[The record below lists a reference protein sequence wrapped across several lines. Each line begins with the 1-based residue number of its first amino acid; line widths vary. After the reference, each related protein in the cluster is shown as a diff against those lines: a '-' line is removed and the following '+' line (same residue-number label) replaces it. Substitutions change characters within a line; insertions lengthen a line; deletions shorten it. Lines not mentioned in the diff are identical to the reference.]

1 PRRSL
6 SPHEA
11 RLRSDHGRGARRM
24 EGGKPRARSCVTQAC
39 GSNTEL
45 HPRTNG
51 EPMIETTIDHETAAT
66 KSNAKP
72 IASYGLL
79 SDCNSAALAGRDG
92 SIDWLCLPRFDS
104 PAVFSR
110 ILDPDAGHFSIT
122 PLGSYSV
129 ERRYITRSLVLE
141 TTFTTETGSV
151 VLRDALAFAAGQRG
165 HALGFDAPHE
175 LLR

>member
-1 PRRSL
+1 MF
-6 SPHEA
+6 
-11 RLRSDHGRGARRM
+11 D
-24 EGGKPRARSCVTQAC
+24 
-39 GSNTEL
+39 
-45 HPRTNG
+45 
-51 EPMIETTIDHETAAT
+51 TTIDHETAAT

-175 LLR
+175 LLREVKCIDGAVELTMELAPRPEYGLVRPLFRQTDEGGRTFGGP